1 MIRGPTNQDVFLGD
15 IHGEV
20 KVLGQLDK
28 KETGNMNPVHHR
40 SRVTEEAQSPVDA
53 MYRLSWESG
62 KASKDLWN
70 DCPAVAREREEVLG
84 RRFPKML
91 SKFPKMLS
99 KFLRIPQTAK
109 LVGGPVGKVNIC
121 KLFIDQ

>member
-1 MIRGPTNQDVFLGD
+1 MIRGPTNQAVVLGD

-40 SRVTEEAQSPVDA
+40 SRVTEEAQSHVDA
-53 MYRLSWESG
+53 MYRLRWESD

-91 SKFPKMLS
+91 SKF
-99 KFLRIPQTAK
+99 LRVPQTAK